1 MLKTIEKNLFA
12 DAYGVTV
19 FQFPGVT
26 AYNKNKIS
34 GIVPAP
40 LAPMFFWNFWEWKQE
55 GEIVKG

>member
-1 MLKTIEKNLFA
+1 VEKNLWA

-26 AYNKNKIS
+26 AYNKNKVS
-34 GIVPAP
+34 GVVPAP